1 MRCCGI
7 DFGTS
12 NSSIAGADGA
22 AARLIPVEGAADTL
36 PSALFFPATSKNP
49 AFGRAAQ
56 KLFFEGEE
64 GRFMRSLKRIL
75 GTTLMEQGTVV
86 NGKSRAFDEII
97 GHFISYMKSTAEK
110 HLGAD
115 LTQVVMGRPVHF
127 IDGDAEGDKR
137 AQNQLEAIA
146 RAAGFTDIA
155 FQYEPVAAA
164 FAHEI
169 RVTEEKRALVADVG
183 GGTSDFTV
191 IKVSSKY
198 VTRSDRTQD
207 ILGNSGVRI
216 GGNDFDKSLSLG
228 SFMPEL
234 GYRTTYG
241 QKNFDVPLSPF
252 HDMSEWSKVN
262 FLYTPRMRQ
271 EMKAILYESHAPKK
285 FGRFVVALEKEAG
298 HRILAA
304 VETAKID
311 LTSRE
316 KTHADLPFLEAGL
329 AVDIAR
335 GAFDGFIGPHVERIS
350 QSITECL
357 ARAGVADDDIEIIIL
372 TGGPTETP
380 LLRDM
385 VTARFPN
392 APVSEENR
400 LSSVALGLGY
410 DSLRRY
416 RALKAA

>member
-1 MRCCGI
+1 MHCCGI

-12 NSSIAGADGA
+12 NSAIATGESSG
-22 AARLIPVEGAADTL
+22 ARLLPVEGNADTL
-36 PSALFFPATSKNP
+36 PSALFFPATSKTP

-56 KLFFEGEE
+56 QLFLEGEE

-75 GTTLMEQGTVV
+75 GTPLMEQGTVV
-86 NGKSRAFDEII
+86 NGKARAFDEII
-97 GHFISYMKSTAEK
+97 GRFISYVKTSAEK
-110 HLGAD
+110 HLDAP

-127 IDGDAEGDKR
+127 IDGDPEGDRR
-137 AQNQLEAIA
+137 AESQLEAIA
-146 RAAGFTDIA
+146 RKAGFA
-155 FQYEPVAAA
+155 EVGFQYEPVAAA

-169 RVTEEKRALVADVG
+169 KVPGEKRALVADVG

-191 IKVSSKY
+191 IKVSARYMS
-198 VTRSDRTQD
+198 RADRTQD

-228 SFMPEL
+228 SFMPAL
-234 GYRTTYG
+234 GYRTMYG
-241 QKNFDVPLSPF
+241 PKKFDVPLSPF

-271 EMKAILYESHAPKK
+271 EMKAILQESHSPKR
-285 FGRFVVALEKEAG
+285 FGRFVTALEKEAG

-304 VETAKID
+304 VETAKIE
-311 LTSRE
+311 LTAQESI
-316 KTHADLPFLEAGL
+316 AVALDFLEPGL
-329 AVDIAR
+329 AVNVAR
-335 GAFDGFIGPHVERIS
+335 SAFDGFIGPHVEKIS
-350 QSITECL
+350 AAISECL
-357 ARAGVADDDIEIIIL
+357 AQAGVTDDAIEIVIL

-385 VTARFPN
+385 ITSRFPQ
-392 APVSEENR
+392 APVSEENK

-416 RALKAA
+416 RTLKAA